1 MDKKSLVSVIILGV
15 ILVGVI
21 AAAFLYDGVF
31 NTTVLEVNGIK
42 YSRADYESY
51 LKVYQYENGSEA
63 VDKNTIYDNFVA
75 YKLYSQYVDRY
86 HVELPSGEK
95 VTEPTEAEIV
105 KLSEDYNLSKEEY
118 MRVKTEL
125 ATVDYLFANLQNYWI
140 VSEEEYNE
148 HRQGNEDLFKMYD
161 YRIMQI
167 PLEEPSQPSGDT
179 SGDKAVV
186 SGDKLSEEEKKI
198 NAKSRAV
205 EALAKVKSGDSF
217 EEVANEYGTMRI
229 VVSNGGYS
237 IVNGNKESISGL
249 YIHDSG
255 LDEDTITAITT
266 MKKGEYSE
274 IFENDGGYTFVYLE
288 DIRDGL
294 DEYDK
299 NTFKRQ
305 IANEHIHGEAI
316 KIENKFFLKSIN
328 MKELIPAL
336 EKASGDVITDEH
348 DHEHEDV
355 EITISGDNTA
365 TNNTSG
371 EVIVSTSGEIVE

>member
-1 MDKKSLVSVIILGV
+1 MDKKSLVIVIILGV

-31 NTTVLEVNGIK
+31 NTTVLEVNGVK
-42 YSRADYESY
+42 YSQADYESY

-63 VDKNTIYDNFVA
+63 VDKSAIYDNFVA

-95 VTEPTEAEIV
+95 VTEPTEAEIA

-125 ATVDYLFANLQNYWI
+125 ATVDYLFANLHNYWI

-148 HRQGNEDLFKMYD
+148 HKQGNEDLFKMYD
-161 YRIMQI
+161 YRVLQV
-167 PLEEPSQPSGDT
+167 PVEQPSEE
-179 SGDKAVV
+179 SGDK
-186 SGDKLSEEEKKI
+186 SGDQISPSGENLTEEEKAQIRKDT
-198 NAKSRAV
+198 AKSRAV
-205 EALAKVKSGDSF
+205 EALAKVKSGDKF
-217 EEVANEYGTMRI
+217 EDVANEYGTMRI
-229 VVSNGGYS
+229 VISNGGYS
-237 IVNGNKESISGL
+237 IVNGNKESVSGL
-249 YIHDSG
+249 YLHESG
-255 LDEDTITAITT
+255 LDANTITAITT
-266 MKKGEYSE
+266 MEKGEYSE
-274 IFENDGGYTFVYLE
+274 IFENEGSFSFVYLE

-316 KIENKFFLKSIN
+316 KIENKMFLRNIN
-328 MKELIPAL
+328 LKDLVPAL
-336 EKASGDVITDEH
+336 EKASGDVIVDEHDH

-355 EITISGDNTA
+355 EITISGDNTV
-365 TNNTSG
+365 TNSTSG
-371 EVIVSTSGEIVE
+371 EVVE